1 MLCKSTDNLI
11 DKIKHDVYEDSYE
24 IKVCLILSRL
34 SRRFEGFDSVNKKVI
49 GEMKDEIKG
58 KIMNK
63 YLKK

>member
-24 IKVCLILSRL
+24 IKVCLIL
-34 SRRFEGFDSVNKKVI
+34 GFDSVNKKVI

>member
-24 IKVCLILSRL
+24 IKVCLILA
-34 SRRFEGFDSVNKKVI
+34 FDSVNKKVI